1 MPSASALRLQIET
14 ALSRRIP
21 SALTPAPKILRPI
34 TPTGVAEVDTL
45 LGGGLPLGAITEMS
59 GLESSGRTS
68 LALSAMARITQKG
81 GVCAWIDAGDA
92 LHVESAA
99 AAGVDLSRLLWVRC
113 GAAASPEETAGEKF
127 SFSVPSLAQS
137 PKRKG
142 LHGQGIGGHPRHE
155 TKGLS
160 DAVSELLKPAA
171 AGRYDAGHQ
180 PRKHLGRSPNEPGM
194 RAAMPRAESAQL
206 YPAAKIPDWIFY
218 QGKSTSTNFDR
229 VRLCG
234 FCSKTPSRAQSPK
247 PWTRME
253 QALAATDLLL
263 QAGGFSAIV
272 LDMAGI
278 KPEHVSRIEQS
289 IWFRYR
295 AAAERTQASLLL
307 LTQHPCAKSAGELLL
322 RFHPGTPRCNEKTV
336 FAGMEHRL
344 EIARRR
350 FAPSSFQVVP
360 LKKPSRSE
368 NVAFWQSHA
377 TWVGGR

>member
-194 RAAMPRAESAQL
+194 RAAMP
-206 YPAAKIPDWIFY
+206 
-218 QGKSTSTNFDR
+218 
-229 VRLCG
+229 
-234 FCSKTPSRAQSPK
+234 
-247 PWTRME
+247 E
-253 QALAATDLLL
+253 QNPR
-263 QAGGFSAIV
+263 SC
-272 LDMAGI
+272 
-278 KPEHVSRIEQS
+278 
-289 IWFRYR
+289 
-295 AAAERTQASLLL
+295 TQ
-307 LTQHPCAKSAGELLL
+307 
-322 RFHPGTPRCNEKTV
+322 
-336 FAGMEHRL
+336 
-344 EIARRR
+344 RRR
-350 FAPSSFQVVP
+350 FQTGFSIKENPPPPISIGYAYADSALKLHRARNLRSHGPEWSRRWP
-360 LKKPSRSE
+360 LRIFCCKPEVSARSCSTWQESSRSMSRGSNNPFGFAIARPRRE
-368 NVAFWQSHA
+368 LRRASCC
-377 TWVGGR
+377 